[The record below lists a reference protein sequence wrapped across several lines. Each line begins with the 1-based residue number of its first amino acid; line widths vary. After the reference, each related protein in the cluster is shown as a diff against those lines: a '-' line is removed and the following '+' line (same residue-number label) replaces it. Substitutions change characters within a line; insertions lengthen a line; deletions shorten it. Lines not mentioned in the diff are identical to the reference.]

1 MADSGTGNSVAQTIL
16 YLRPK
21 RDEAIKALDL
31 EANKLYRQEVAPPP
45 EPTDIPLDG
54 FSENPPASHLSPH
67 DIGHNSVS
75 RETTPGLYPICPR
88 VFRLGFDS
96 IKKMENP
103 SARGFT
109 FGSGPDSS
117 VKLPYSSKNSSDTN
131 SDYFRIHY
139 NFNSGAL
146 LITALHRIMVGSAR
160 LNKNHSLLLMVGMS
174 IDCGEV
180 FEFTVEFPD
189 LSNCA
194 EDHERNYQVY
204 AASLGF
210 PDARYTA
217 TSREED
223 PPIGAE
229 HRSKA
234 ILGKG
239 TFGEV
244 HMAMNTKNGNIFAI
258 KVLSEGGEQEMKEVN
273 IMSKLCHVGSFML
286 VLCRKL
292 TFEKENIIRYE
303 RAFKLPSGQ
312 ICIIME
318 LAVNDLHTHLKAR
331 EIGKRRS
338 HLSLQCIRSI
348 GRQALLGLEYL
359 HSKGFTHRDLKPA
372 NILVTYWDTGT
383 DTPAIKL
390 ADFGLAGIGSEHKT
404 YCGTEGYMAPEVIK
418 ARQRAKELEKQ
429 TDIGMKTVTRKRL
442 LMYTNAVDIW
452 SLGKILQEL
461 VQDVPLQISPLRGK
475 TIPVNKEP
483 ALRLIRRMMQDD
495 PKRRPTAAECVED
508 PWMATNNRSDSLL
521 GQKRDRSPTPST
533 SNPTSSAGQ
542 PLRKMIRKAF
552 QDSIVTEE
560 GSKIRIMNAI
570 RLDEISDHQNSCTQ
584 GPRGAPTPDVEMKD
598 RSSVEE
604 GQISHDDPQ
613 ASIQLGEH
621 GRLSL
626 TAQGRY
632 DAPMLD
638 VLDAQDET
646 RPPAIVT
653 DNVDPQR
660 ASSLMQD
667 VASRLL
673 TTLLAEGYGDNVTV
687 AGNCTDVAIVRREL
701 SRLSI
706 LSMQV
711 RQVSESSIMLGLE
724 IEGEEWTGSFWNEV
738 QSSVN
743 HSIGSQPA
751 GPADRNNPAAASDIP
766 RPLSC
771 LQVMF
776 SQVRPHSFLDEPR
789 FHRPEPVGAL
799 AQSPTP
805 TIALNDGAISD
816 KGIGSDSSWSS
827 QVSKGVTYP
836 SIDGLTGGISI
847 SYLLRR
853 R

>member
-21 RDEAIKALDL
+21 SDEAIEALDL
-31 EANKLYRQEVAPPP
+31 EANKHYRQEVAPPP

-54 FSENPPASHLSPH
+54 FSETPSASHLSPR

-75 RETTPGLYPICPR
+75 RETTPGLYPICPT

-96 IKKMENP
+96 IKKPKTP

-109 FGSGPDSS
+109 FGSGPDSN

-139 NFNSGAL
+139 NFSSGAL
-146 LITALHRIMVGSAR
+146 LITALDTIMVGSAR
-160 LNKNHSLLLMVGMS
+160 LKEKHALLLMAGMS
-174 IDCGEV
+174 IDCGGV

-204 AASLGF
+204 AAKLGF

-223 PPIGAE
+223 PLIGAE

-258 KVLSEGGEQEMKEVN
+258 KILSEGGEQEMKEVN
-273 IMSKLCHVGSFML
+273 IMSKLCHVSSFML
-286 VLCRKL
+286 VLCRIL
-292 TFEKENIIRYE
+292 TFEKENIINYE

-312 ICIIME
+312 ICIVME

-331 EIGKRRS
+331 EISKRRS
-338 HLSLQCIRSI
+338 YLSLQCIRSI
-348 GRQALLGLEYL
+348 GRQALSGLEYL
-359 HSKGFTHRDLKPA
+359 HSKGFTHRDLKPT
-372 NILVTYWDTGT
+372 NILVTYWDTGI
-383 DTPAIKL
+383 DTPTIKL

-404 YCGTEGYMAPEVIK
+404 YCGTDGYMAPEVIE

-429 TDIGMKTVTRKRL
+429 EDKGMKTVTRKRL

-461 VQDVPLQISPLRGK
+461 VQDVPLQISPFRGK

-495 PKRRPTAAECVED
+495 PKRRPTAAECVKD
-508 PWMATNNRSDSLL
+508 PWMATNNYSDSLL
-521 GQKRDRSPTPST
+521 GQKRNRSPTPST
-533 SNPTSSAGQ
+533 STPTSSAGQ
-542 PLRKMIRKAF
+542 PLQKMIRKAF
-552 QDSIVTEE
+552 QDSIVNEK
-560 GSKIRIMNAI
+560 GSTSRIMNAI
-570 RLDEISDHQNSCTQ
+570 WPDEISEHQNSSSQ
-584 GPRGAPTPDVEMKD
+584 RPRGAPTPDVEMKD
-598 RSSVEE
+598 RSSVEG
-604 GQISHDDPQ
+604 GQMSHDDAQ
-613 ASIQLGEH
+613 ASVQFEEH
-621 GRLSL
+621 
-626 TAQGRY
+626 
-632 DAPMLD
+632 D

-646 RPPAIVT
+646 CPPAIVT

-660 ASSLMQD
+660 ASSIMQD

-673 TTLLAEGYGDNVTV
+673 TAFLAEGYGNNVTV
-687 AGNCTDVAIVRREL
+687 AGNCTDVATVRREL

-706 LSMQV
+706 SSMQV
-711 RQVSESSIMLGLE
+711 RQVSESSIMLGLGFD
-724 IEGEEWTGSFWNEV
+724 GEEWTGSFWNGA

-743 HSIGSQPA
+743 DSIRSQPA
-751 GPADRNNPAAASDIP
+751 GPADRNNPAAASDVP

-776 SQVRPHSFLDEPR
+776 SQVRPHSFSDDPW

-805 TIALNDGAISD
+805 TIALNDGANSD

-836 SIDGLTGGISI
+836 SINGLTGGISI

>member
-1 MADSGTGNSVAQTIL
+1 M
-16 YLRPK
+16 K
-21 RDEAIKALDL
+21 DEAIEVLDL
-31 EANKLYRQEVAPPP
+31 EANEPYRQEVAPPP
-45 EPTDIPLDG
+45 EPTDIPLDE
-54 FSENPPASHLSPH
+54 FSENPPTSRLLPH

-75 RETTPGLYPICPR
+75 RETTPGLYLNYPR
-88 VFRLGFDS
+88 VFRLGFDL
-96 IKKMENP
+96 IKKIKNP
-103 SARGFT
+103 STRGFT
-109 FGSGPDSS
+109 FGSGPDSN
-117 VKLPYSSKNSSDTN
+117 VKLPYSSKNTNDTN

-139 NFNSGAL
+139 NFTSGAL
-146 LITALHRIMVGSAR
+146 LITSLHIIKVGSAR
-160 LNKNHSLLLMVGMS
+160 LRRNQSLLLMAGMS
-174 IDCGEV
+174 IHCGLV

-204 AASLGF
+204 AANLGF

-217 TSREED
+217 TSPEED
-223 PPIGAE
+223 PPVGAE

-234 ILGKG
+234 ILGRG

-244 HMAMNTKNGNIFAI
+244 HMAMNTKDGNIFAI

-273 IMSKLCHVGSFML
+273 IMSKLCHVSSLML
-286 VLCRKL
+286 VLCRIL
-292 TFEKENIIRYE
+292 TFEKENIIKYE

-312 ICIIME
+312 ICIVME

-331 EIGKRRS
+331 EISKRRS
-338 HLSLQCIRSI
+338 YLSLQCIRSI
-348 GRQALLGLEYL
+348 GRQALSGLEYL
-359 HSKGFTHRDLKPA
+359 HSKGFTHRDLKPT

-383 DTPAIKL
+383 DTPTIKL

-404 YCGTEGYMAPEVIK
+404 YCGTDGYMAPEVIE

-429 TDIGMKTVTRKRL
+429 ENKGMKTVTRKRL

-461 VQDVPLQISPLRGK
+461 VQDVPLQISPFRGK

-495 PKRRPTAAECVED
+495 PKWRPTAAECVKD
-508 PWMATNNRSDSLL
+508 PWMATNNHSDSLL
-521 GQKRDRSPTPST
+521 GQKRNRSPTPST
-533 SNPTSSAGQ
+533 STPTSSAGQ

-552 QDSIVTEE
+552 QDSMVNEK
-560 GSKIRIMNAI
+560 GSTSRIMNAI
-570 RLDEISDHQNSCTQ
+570 WPDEISEHQNSFSHE
-584 GPRGAPTPDVEMKD
+584 PRGAPTPDVEMKD

-604 GQISHDDPQ
+604 GQMSHDDPQ
-613 ASIQLGEH
+613 ASVQFEEH

-646 RPPAIVT
+646 CPPAIVT

-660 ASSLMQD
+660 ASSIMQD

-673 TTLLAEGYGDNVTV
+673 TAFLAEGYGNNVTV
-687 AGNCTDVAIVRREL
+687 AGNCTDVATVRREL

-751 GPADRNNPAAASDIP
+751 GPADRNNPAAASDIS

-776 SQVRPHSFLDEPR
+776 SQVRPHSFLDELW
-789 FHRPEPVGAL
+789 FHQPEPVGAL

-805 TIALNDGAISD
+805 TIAHNDE
-816 KGIGSDSSWSS
+816 
-827 QVSKGVTYP
+827 
-836 SIDGLTGGISI
+836 
-847 SYLLRR
+847 LRR
-853 R
+853 GLCLDVKAVIADE